1 MKRLGAL
8 TISGQTPAQ
17 KNGKSV
23 GTVKATGRTFVASS
37 KTVKSWQKE
46 ALKELNMLDLKFR
59 TDTRLQID
67 YMFYVK
73 DNVQRDTDNMISS
86 VNDIL
91 QMAGAEEEIV
101 IGKNGKPKK
110 KLKKGTGM
118 IAGDHW
124 QVLKLG
130 TSDVQIDKLNPRVEI
145 VISEL

>member
-1 MKRLGAL
+1 MKRLGKI

-23 GTVKATGRTFVASS
+23 GTTKAGRTFVASS
-37 KTVKSWQKE
+37 KTVKSWQKA
-46 ALKELNMLDLKFR
+46 ALAELNLLDLKFR
-59 TDTRLQID
+59 TETRLQID

-91 QMAGAEEEIV
+91 QVAGAD
-101 IGKNGKPKK
+101 KAPDKK
-110 KLKKGTGM
+110 GKLKPVKGTGV
-118 IAGDHW
+118 IVGDHW

-130 TSDVQIDKLNPRVEI
+130 DSDVEIDKENPRVELT
-145 VISEL
+145 ISEL

>member
-1 MKRLGAL
+1 MKRLGKF

-23 GTVKATGRTFVASS
+23 GTTKAGRTFVASN
-37 KTVKSWQKE
+37 KRVKDWQK
-46 ALKELNMLDLKFR
+46 AAIKELEMLDLKFR
-59 TDTRLQID
+59 SDTRLQID

-91 QMAGAEEEIV
+91 QVAGADYAPNKK
-101 IGKNGKPKK
+101 GKMKPV
-110 KLKKGTGM
+110 KGTGM
-118 IAGDHW
+118 IVGDHW

-130 TSDVQIDKLNPRVEI
+130 NSDVAIDKDNPRAEL

>member
-1 MKRLGAL
+1 MKRLGSL

-37 KTVKSWQKE
+37 KTVKSWQKA
-46 ALKELNMLDLKFR
+46 ALIELNAQDLKFR

-67 YMFYVK
+67 YMFFVK

-91 QMAGAEEEIV
+91 QVAGADKAPNKK
-101 IGKNGKPKK
+101 GKMKPV
-110 KLKKGTGM
+110 KGTGM
-118 IAGDHW
+118 IVGDHW

-130 TSDVQIDKLNPRVEI
+130 TSDVVIDKLNPRVEL